1 MISIRNRLLIA
12 IFGVLMFFTVV
23 VSILT
28 YISAHE
34 EVTEIFDKNMQ
45 QVAMAISA
53 HTSQNDV
60 YEKTDTSNLKGE
72 EEFLIQIW
80 DNNHLIYTSHHLIDF
95 PLQEKIGYMNVD
107 FQKEVWRYY
116 QYKTDNKIIQ
126 VSQSLEERNETILEI
141 IYQFVIPI
149 FLQLPIMLA
158 LVYFFIGRGLQPLAT
173 ISQNVKERG
182 EHNLSPID
190 AEDAPQ
196 EIFPLINSLNQLLR
210 RLENSLKIQRQ
221 FTADAAHE
229 LRTPLTAV
237 KLQLDILERS
247 AEGAERAD
255 AQNKLRSGVERCIKL
270 VTNLLALA
278 RHEPEAFTLKQ
289 EAINLGAATS
299 EIFENLRP
307 IAKEKNLTYTYENNA
322 QNAAIN
328 GQPDQIH
335 TLIESLI
342 QNALLYT
349 QDHGTVQVS
358 LQPEDK
364 HIALTISD
372 NGPGIPEDE
381 RSRVFD
387 RFYRVLGTKK
397 GGSGLGLSIVKSIAD
412 QHGAT
417 ITIQDGLEN
426 QGCAFVVRFPLP

>member
-307 IAKEKNLTYTYENNA
+307 SKGKKLNLYLRKQRT
-322 QNAAIN
+322 
-328 GQPDQIH
+328 
-335 TLIESLI
+335 
-342 QNALLYT
+342 
-349 QDHGTVQVS
+349 
-358 LQPEDK
+358 K
-364 HIALTISD
+364 
-372 NGPGIPEDE
+372 
-381 RSRVFD
+381 RS
-387 RFYRVLGTKK
+387 
-397 GGSGLGLSIVKSIAD
+397 
-412 QHGAT
+412 
-417 ITIQDGLEN
+417 N
-426 QGCAFVVRFPLP
+426 